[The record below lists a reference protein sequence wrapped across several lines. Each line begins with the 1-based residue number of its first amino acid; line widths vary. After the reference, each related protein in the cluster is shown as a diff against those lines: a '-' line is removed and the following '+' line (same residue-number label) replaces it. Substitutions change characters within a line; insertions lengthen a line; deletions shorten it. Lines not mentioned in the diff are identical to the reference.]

1 MKLEEFIILEPTTQR
16 TVAFEIGAHLG
27 DRFEPGS
34 LVSLYQVDSFYVEA
48 FYQPR
53 TRRLLSL
60 VRLPIPTGSC
70 PISITLI
77 FVGLSK
83 YNRMAFLNGHALL
96 RPQWLHVTCLNG
108 HTRRYLLQP
117 CRNLLP
123 EFHHP
128 HHYFSSTLDQF
139 GEIDTCLVTVP
150 NAKRAICRY
159 IAPVFHHAAHVISNP
174 QNNRPVI
181 RAG

>member
-60 VRLPIPTGSC
+60 V
-70 PISITLI
+70 
-77 FVGLSK
+77 
-83 YNRMAFLNGHALL
+83 AFTDTD
-96 RPQWLHVTCLNG
+96 R
-108 HTRRYLLQP
+108 
-117 CRNLLP
+117 LLP
-123 EFHHP
+123 YLNHIDL
-128 HHYFSSTLDQF
+128 SSL
-139 GEIDTCLVTVP
+139 
-150 NAKRAICRY
+150 
-159 IAPVFHHAAHVISNP
+159 
-174 QNNRPVI
+174 
-181 RAG
+181 